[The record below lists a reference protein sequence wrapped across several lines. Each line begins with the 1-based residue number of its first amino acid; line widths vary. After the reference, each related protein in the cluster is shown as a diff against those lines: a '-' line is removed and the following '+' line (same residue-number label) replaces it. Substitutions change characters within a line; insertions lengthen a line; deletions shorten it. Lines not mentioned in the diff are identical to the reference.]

1 LNAIYFKDRPKL
13 LNEFLPQLILLL
25 SIFGYMDLLI
35 IIKWNTNYTGATD
48 QAPSI
53 IVTIVNFF
61 LNSGQIKGREF
72 FPANQFVSQILLL
85 IALITIPWMLLV
97 NPYLLWR
104 DEQQRKRSR
113 ANRGGDF
120 ELE

>member
-1 LNAIYFKDRPKL
+1 M

-35 IIKWNTNYTGATD
+35 IVKWNTDYKGHTD

-61 LNSGQIKGREF
+61 LNGGAIKGQDF
-72 FPANQFVSQILLL
+72 IPANQFVSKILLSKFFNHSYNVLTLLL
-85 IALITIPWMLLV
+85 I
-97 NPYLLWR
+97 N
-104 DEQQRKRSR
+104 
-113 ANRGGDF
+113 
-120 ELE
+120 